1 MLVKEIA
8 FCLYDVRFTVQ
19 ECVVRLL
26 GSGCSTAVDHAPHD
40 KEVMGLNPA
49 WAPRIKPGMAEYVAL
64 ALLVLAYRYPLRLL
78 L

>member
-26 GSGCSTAVDHAPHD
+26 GSGCSTAVDHTPHD
-40 KEVMGLNPA
+40 RELIGLNPA
-49 WAPRIKPGMAEYVAL
+49 WAPRIKPGMAEHVAL
-64 ALLVLAYRYPLRLL
+64 ALPVLGYRNPLRLL